1 MRERVHEI
9 EPISIGMLDY
19 FGLYGCE
26 LQYVVGKRNSS
37 LGRVAHPLTRLDYER
52 RFIIAAET
60 CSETF
65 ERYVA
70 AVLDE
75 RTENNHWRAFDQ
87 AIAQHTRALPEA
99 GSEVLNVC

>member
-1 MRERVHEI
+1 MVGSGSTRLGPVHRCGAVYAAEVQPCLANVQRVH
-9 EPISIGMLDY
+9 
-19 FGLYGCE
+19 CE
-26 LQYVVGKRNSS
+26 LLPPL
-37 LGRVAHPLTRLDYER
+37 LGMTELGNQSP
-52 RFIIAAET
+52 
-60 CSETF
+60 SETF

-75 RTENNHWRAFDQ
+75 STENNHWRAFDQ